1 MIVKE
6 GHMARKYK
14 KLNYRLYYSKRNQ
27 VILLSLLVI
36 LFLTFITYG
45 YGLLNTVLSINTD
58 FAVRPERD
66 IRIVSII
73 GPNYTNGAY
82 ETTEYQYSHD
92 FFAITGVLPN
102 TDSTIEYTLIVENK
116 TDVTVYI
123 HHYIREDEE
132 LFYGFGTKDERELFR
147 LLIGVSGIGAA
158 TARMML
164 SSLSAEEIRNAII
177 AEDIARIKSIK
188 GIGLKSAQR
197 LILELKDKVIKGTG
211 GDISGIVNKTD
222 NGIID
227 EATTALILLGFSKAN
242 VQKAITAILKENPQ
256 ISLENL
262 IKAALKK
269 L

>member
-1 MIVKE
+1 MIDYIKGKITELNPSEMTVE
-6 GHMARKYK
+6 TCGIGYK
-14 KLNYRLYYSKRNQ
+14 
-27 VILLSLLVI
+27 ILISLQ
-36 LFLTFITYG
+36 TF
-45 YGLLNTVLSINTD
+45 S
-58 FAVRPERD
+58 
-66 IRIVSII
+66 
-73 GPNYTNGAY
+73 
-82 ETTEYQYSHD
+82 
-92 FFAITGVLPN
+92 FF
-102 TDSTIEYTLIVENK
+102 ENK

-197 LILELKDKVIKGTG
+197 LILELKDKVLKGG
-211 GDISGIVNKTD
+211 GADTPLLMNQSNSAVVE
-222 NGIID
+222 
-227 EATTALILLGFSKAN
+227 EATTALVLLGFTKAN
-242 VQKAITAILKENPQ
+242 VQKVVLSILKDSPD
-256 ISLENL
+256 ISIESL
-262 IKAALKK
+262 IKTALKK